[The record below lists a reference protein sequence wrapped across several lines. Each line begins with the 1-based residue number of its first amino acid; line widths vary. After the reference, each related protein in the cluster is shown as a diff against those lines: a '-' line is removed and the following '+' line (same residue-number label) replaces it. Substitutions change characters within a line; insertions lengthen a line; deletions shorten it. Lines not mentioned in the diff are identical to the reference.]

1 MSPDVGISLGRKE
14 KHFVLMNAKT
24 DDGQEKRCWYR
35 SQSGF
40 HRCGFSLS
48 LEGRLQFKNADRA
61 EVSEEMGTTLGTSHS
76 LVKPPE
82 CKAEGT
88 W

>member
-1 MSPDVGISLGRKE
+1 MHV
-14 KHFVLMNAKT
+14 KT
-24 DDGQEKRCWYR
+24 ADGQEKRGWYS

-40 HRCGFSLS
+40 HRCGFSLL
-48 LEGRLQFKNADRA
+48 LEGRLQLKNADRA
-61 EVSEEMGTTLGTSHS
+61 EVSEEMGATLGTSHS

-82 CKAEGT
+82 CKAQGT